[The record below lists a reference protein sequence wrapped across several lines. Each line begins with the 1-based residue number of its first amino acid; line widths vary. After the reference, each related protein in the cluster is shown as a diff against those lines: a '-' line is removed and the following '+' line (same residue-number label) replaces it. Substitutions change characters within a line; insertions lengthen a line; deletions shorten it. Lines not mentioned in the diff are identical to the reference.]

1 MGRGHLLA
9 RRAFLATAAGLLFA
23 PLLVGTAQ
31 AAVVSQSGTVGVS
44 ATVLPTVP
52 TEAAFIDQP
61 QTNTHVQI
69 TTMVVKGRCGAG
81 LLVRIFDNGQLAGSV
96 VCEPD
101 STFTANIVL
110 NLGKNVL
117 SILNYDAFDQAGP
130 TSPDVTVYVD
140 KPATAAG
147 SIPQNTSQEIAQT
160 VGSSD
165 QPVANQPFDPTH
177 SSERIFEGTV
187 LEPIAKLLD
196 LNSAV
201 SSSANQAAA
210 IAMNSAMALGVLV
223 LIALLIL

>member
-1 MGRGHLLA
+1 MGRGHYLA
-9 RRAFLATAAGLLFA
+9 RRAGLAIVAGCLLAPFVAAS
-23 PLLVGTAQ
+23 AQ
-31 AAVVSQSGTVGVS
+31 AAVLTQSGTVNVS

-61 QTNTHVQI
+61 QTNTHVPI

-110 NLGKNVL
+110 NPGKNVL
-117 SILNYDAFDQAGP
+117 SVFNYDAFEQKGP
-130 TSPDVTVYVD
+130 SSPDITVYVD
-140 KPATAAG
+140 TPPAGTA
-147 SIPQNTSQEIAQT
+147 PQNTSQEITQT
-160 VGSSD
+160 VGSE
-165 QPVANQPFDPTH
+165 QPANNPAFDPTR
-177 SSERIFEGTV
+177 SAERIFEGTV

-196 LNSAV
+196 LNSEV
-201 SSSANQAAA
+201 SSGTNQATA
-210 IAMNSAMALGVLV
+210 IAMNSAMAIGVLV